1 MKPIGLTFKQ
11 EGIDKYGLPRQGE
24 LMLIHECLGCGKI
37 SINRIAGDD
46 NPETILRVFEESQGL
61 PSGKKELLKRSGIE
75 IISEG
80 DRKKIIIQLFGKSL
94 RKI

>member
-11 EGIDKYGLPRQGE
+11 EGTDKYDRSRQGE
-24 LMLIHECLGCGKI
+24 LMIIHECLGCGKI

-46 NPETILRVFEESQGL
+46 SPEAILRIFEESQGL
-61 PSGKKELLKRSGIE
+61 LSGKKNLLERGGI
-75 IISEG
+75 
-80 DRKKIIIQLFGKSL
+80 KIIPREEREKIITQLFGKGL